1 MVRNEQK
8 PQNIEGLGRGF
19 ESLTVLYFRD
29 FYFSCF
35 SFSFFLHFIITIDY
49 SPITNRFN
57 FHFLLTATAMTS
69 QQQTTKKLAEH
80 FAESSS
86 SSEAEKKRALVALE
100 KQFARQS
107 EAEGVLL
114 LTMNL

>member
-1 MVRNEQK
+1 
-8 PQNIEGLGRGF
+8 
-19 ESLTVLYFRD
+19 
-29 FYFSCF
+29 
-35 SFSFFLHFIITIDY
+35 
-49 SPITNRFN
+49 
-57 FHFLLTATAMTS
+57 MTS